1 MGRQTNI
8 GRWRPIVQGRRRR
21 VFDEELD
28 RILLSPQQDWG
39 LARILYKR
47 ANGLLPTLGWKHR
60 ARANLLL
67 ALAQVSARERG
78 LEPAGGARAVFEN
91 RGQGYVINSEPA
103 FPELPANRT
112 CGGHGG
118 IDPIDPTETSAGS
131 PHAGVP

>member
-1 MGRQTNI
+1 
-8 GRWRPIVQGRRRR
+8 VQGRRRR

-47 ANGLLPTLGWKHR
+47 ANGLLPTLAWKHR

-78 LEPAGGARAVFEN
+78 PEPAGGARAVLEN

-103 FPELPANRT
+103 FPELPANRP
-112 CGGHGG
+112 CRRDALSADF
-118 IDPIDPTETSAGS
+118 DPIRTWLFQKSDRQMERNLTCYRQN
-131 PHAGVP
+131 